1 VKEMIA
7 FFYFLPKH
15 TYVQLV
21 RSS

>member
-1 VKEMIA
+1 MIA
-7 FFYFLPKH
+7 IIYFLPKH

>member
-1 VKEMIA
+1 MIA
-7 FFYFLPKH
+7 FFYSLPKH

>member
-1 VKEMIA
+1 MIA